1 MRSNVGLFTVI
12 ILALLLLVSWPVNLV
27 RFIQCDFKTPYKAEI
42 IRGIGIPIVPVGVV
56 AAYLPLGK

>member
-1 MRSNVGLFTVI
+1 MRNSSLVVVLV
-12 ILALLLLVSWPVNLV
+12 LAVLLLASWPVNLIK
-27 RFIQCDFKTPYKAEI
+27 FIGCDFKAPYKAEI